1 MTTPASPAPPAGSTV
16 EIGTSP
22 GQTVRLALL
31 SALMTAVS
39 AALAVVGEGVAVVVV
54 GWVGALFF
62 GFCGLVW
69 VRRAVLQQG
78 AVVTISPEGFRDVR
92 VARET
97 VPWADVLE
105 ISTWTQ
111 SGQDVLVLRVADDV
125 WDRLTLTTIARSSR
139 RANRALGAD
148 RLAVTAQGLRT
159 SYPELFRLTVAAAST
174 AWHAGRGTDPSPTAR

>member
-1 MTTPASPAPPAGSTV
+1 VTTPARPAAPAGPTV

-22 GQTVRLALL
+22 FQTVRLTLL
-31 SALMTAVS
+31 SALMTAAS
-39 AALAVVGEGVAVVVV
+39 AVLAVFGEGPVVVVV

-62 GFCGLVW
+62 GFCGAVW
-69 VRRAVLQQG
+69 VRRALVQRG

-105 ISTWTQ
+105 ISTWTH
-111 SGQDVLVLRVADDV
+111 SGQHVLVLRVADEV

-148 RLAVTAQGLRT
+148 GLAVTAQGLRT
-159 SYPELFRLTVAAAST
+159 SYPELFRLTVEAASA
-174 AWHAGRGTDPSPTAR
+174 AWQAGRTGSGH

>member
-1 MTTPASPAPPAGSTV
+1 MTTPPSSATPAGPTV

-22 GQTVRLALL
+22 GQTVRLTLL
-31 SALMTAVS
+31 SALMTAAS
-39 AALAVVGEGVAVVVV
+39 AALAVLGEGVVAVV

-69 VRRAVLQQG
+69 VRRALVQRG

-105 ISTWTQ
+105 ISTWTH
-111 SGQDVLVLRVADDV
+111 SGQHVLVLRVADDV

-148 RLAVTAQGLRT
+148 GLAVTAQGLRT
-159 SYPELFRLTVAAAST
+159 SYPELFQLTVEAASA
-174 AWHAGRGTDPSPTAR
+174 AWQGGATGSGGH

>member
-1 MTTPASPAPPAGSTV
+1 MTTPAGPAAPAGRTV

-22 GQTVRLALL
+22 GQTVRLTLL
-31 SALMTAVS
+31 SALMTAAS
-39 AALAVVGEGVAVVVV
+39 AALAVLGEGVVAVVV

-69 VRRAVLQQG
+69 VRRALVQRG
-78 AVVTISPEGFRDVR
+78 PVVTISPEGFRDVR

-105 ISTWTQ
+105 ISTWTH
-111 SGQDVLVLRVADDV
+111 SGQHVLVLRVADDV
-125 WDRLTLTTIARSSR
+125 WDRLALTTIARASR

-148 RLAVTAQGLRT
+148 GLAVTAQGLRT
-159 SYPELFRLTVAAAST
+159 SYPELFRLTVEAAAA
-174 AWHAGRGTDPSPTAR
+174 AWQADTTGAAGH